1 MTWLI
6 LAILGAATYLYGVST
21 HAIMLC
27 LLTKPVPVLALLG
40 WLHSEPVSP
49 YRRWISIGL
58 GFSLLGDILLA
69 WPQDLFVF
77 GLGAFLFAHL
87 AYLKAYLVD
96 CRRPAVPALILA
108 LLAGGSLLSVMAS
121 QGLGDLLVPV
131 SVYALAISAMLWRP
145 RPPGQQRDQAFGLAG
160 RGRRPGICGL
170 GQPDWHRPL
179 CAAVRRRAL
188 PDHPQLLAG
197 PMGYRRLDVRPGQTL
212 NGLSDRPRIPAPTW
226 LKCRPF

>member
-40 WLHSEPVSP
+40 WLHSGPVSP

-131 SVYALAISAMLWRP
+131 SVYALAISAMLWRALARLGSGVP
-145 RPPGQQRDQAFGLAG
+145 KHSAWLAAAGALAFVVSDSLI
-160 RGRRPGICGL
+160 GIDRFVQPFSAAPYLIILSYWL
-170 GQPDWHRPL
+170 GQWGI
-179 CAAVRRRAL
+179 AASVFSQGKR
-188 PDHPQLLAG
+188 
-197 PMGYRRLDVRPGQTL
+197 
-212 NGLSDRPRIPAPTW
+212 
-226 LKCRPF
+226 

>member
-1 MTWLI
+1 MAWLI
-6 LAILGAATYLYGVST
+6 LAIMGAVTYLYGVST

-40 WLHSEPVSP
+40 WLHSGPVSP
-49 YRRWISIGL
+49 YRRWNSIGL

-108 LLAGGSLLSVMAS
+108 LLAGGGLLSVMAS

-131 SVYALAISAMLWRP
+131 SVYALAISAMLWRALA
-145 RPPGQQRDQAFGLAG
+145 RLGSSVAKRSAWLAAAGALAFVVSDSLI
-160 RGRRPGICGL
+160 GIDRFVQPFAAAPYLIILSYWL
-170 GQPDWHRPL
+170 GQWGI
-179 CAAVRRRAL
+179 AASTF
-188 PDHPQLLAG
+188 
-197 PMGYRRLDVRPGQTL
+197 GQ
-212 NGLSDRPRIPAPTW
+212 GKR
-226 LKCRPF
+226 